1 MGYMASGKSFIGG
14 KLAEKLDCNFIDL
27 DTYIEQNEALKISE
41 IFKTKGEI
49 YFRKLESNALNDI
62 IGQNQ
67 KLVLALGGGTP
78 CYGDN
83 MRTILRTSNC
93 VSIYLQAS
101 VQTITERLKSEKD
114 KRPLIAHLAT
124 DENLVE
130 FVGKHLFERSSY
142 YLKAQEKVIIDDLS
156 SEEILEKI
164 ILKLF

>member
-1 MGYMASGKSFIGG
+1 
-14 KLAEKLDCNFIDL
+14 
-27 DTYIEQNEALKISE
+27 
-41 IFKTKGEI
+41 
-49 YFRKLESNALNDI
+49 
-62 IGQNQ
+62 
-67 KLVLALGGGTP
+67 
-78 CYGDN
+78 